1 MFIIVLFHPYPQKLV
16 RIWITNTFIYKCSC
30 VHDCASSLLCNLGSL
45 TLISIAL
52 GCAFVNVYTSMDGC
66 TFSMTFSSLASVYS
80 NCASTNCCSTIS
92 SSSNFSMN
100 TRSSKIA
107 LGHACSLA
115 HQLFMML
122 HKNSIADLLV
132 LYISWI
138 IVCTNCIFS
147 LYILPLSHYKDD
159 DECDDDLTTNI
170 WIFNTP
176 SHFTFCNSF
185 STSFFLNIFSSS
197 YFCWGSL
204 CFFFLNYFLHF
215 LNCIIYNFSIILS
228 TPMGLWKMLT
238 TFDNKQK

>member
-1 MFIIVLFHPYPQKLV
+1 MIPGLPFVPHPCNPFCLGREPKARVATGIACTNVGIANGATFPFIIFCAHDFRSPFFFLTNVLLILHPFNMFIIVLFHPYPQKLV

-132 LYISWI
+132 LYIS
-138 IVCTNCIFS
+138 
-147 LYILPLSHYKDD
+147 
-159 DECDDDLTTNI
+159 
-170 WIFNTP
+170 
-176 SHFTFCNSF
+176 
-185 STSFFLNIFSSS
+185 
-197 YFCWGSL
+197 
-204 CFFFLNYFLHF
+204 
-215 LNCIIYNFSIILS
+215 
-228 TPMGLWKMLT
+228 
-238 TFDNKQK
+238 